1 MSRGDAVWAARR
13 QFGNTALLEQR
24 QLL

>member
-1 MSRGDAVWAARR
+1 MSRGDALWAARR